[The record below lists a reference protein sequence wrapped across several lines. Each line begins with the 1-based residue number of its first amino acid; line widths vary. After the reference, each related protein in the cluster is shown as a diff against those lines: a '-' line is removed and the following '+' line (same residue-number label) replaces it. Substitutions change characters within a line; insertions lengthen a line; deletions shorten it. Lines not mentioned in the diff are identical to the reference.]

1 MLRKKGMLVDMEC
14 KEEIID
20 VRIAHPEE
28 FEKGRKI
35 MQQVFKLNQ
44 TMPYTEEYFKPL
56 KDIFREKLGENS
68 VINSP
73 IYGACYDKIK
83 IGNNVF
89 INSNVLFMARG
100 GITIEDNVQIAA
112 NVQLLTNNHDSYDRQ
127 ILLCKPI
134 LIKKGAWIGAGATI
148 TPGVCIGE
156 NAIVGA
162 SAVVTKDVPDYAV
175 VVGNPAKV
183 IKTLDKDKFKEEK

>member
-1 MLRKKGMLVDMEC
+1 MEC
-14 KEEIID
+14 KEEVID

-44 TMPYTEEYFKPL
+44 TMPYTEEYFKLL
-56 KDIFREKLGENS
+56 KEIFGEKLGENS

-73 IYGACYDKIK
+73 IYGACFDKIK
-83 IGNNVF
+83 IGKNVF
-89 INSNVLFMARG
+89 INSNTLFMARG

-112 NVQLLTNNHDSYDRQ
+112 NCQLLSNNHDFYDRK
-127 ILLCKPI
+127 ILTCKPI
-134 LIKKGAWIGAGATI
+134 LIKEGAWIGAGVSI
-148 TPGVCIGE
+148 MPGICIGKHSV
-156 NAIVGA
+156 VGA
-162 SAVVTKDVPDYAV
+162 ASVVTHDVPDYAV

-183 IKTLDKDKFKEEK
+183 IKMLDETKF